1 MAEVVIVGA
10 GLTGL
15 SAAYHLEQSGFYDY
29 QIVDAAA
36 SPGGLL
42 RSPSQNGFTFDYT
55 GHLLHISDPYFYQ
68 FLDTIIG
75 IDTLD
80 KIQRKAAIFSHN
92 VLTNYPFQI
101 NLHGLPTDVAAECI
115 EGYVQR
121 NQSTKKPVTFYQWV
135 LTYFGAGFGKHFF
148 FPYNQKQLAY
158 DLRKVH
164 AAQTGRFAPSTS
176 LSAIIKGTIDPNPA
190 NNIGYNASFYYPR
203 HGGIESLIKKLVDQL
218 RNKPLTNHC
227 VTHIDTASKQ
237 IFFADGTQTAYRT
250 MINTMPL
257 NQLLTC
263 LSPSA
268 RTPWA
273 VGSQRLLHNSVININ
288 LGFAADLPTPMH
300 WMYFPEDTFAFYR
313 LGFWHN
319 LSRSSVPAG
328 HTAIYGEVA
337 YSPKKTM
344 ANQRTALTEQA
355 SDQILQFLSLNRSCI
370 AAEVILQMPHAYV
383 IYDAWRQRNLPR
395 LLTRLT
401 TYDIH
406 SIGRYGAWKYASMQE
421 AVLDGRQAALELL
434 QKIKKKGNVYQ
445 PATVYQQR
453 TIMVHKKGK
462 QQSMPA

>member
-1 MAEVVIVGA
+1 VTEAVIVGA

-42 RSPSQNGFTFDYT
+42 RSPSHNGFTFDYT

-68 FLDTIIG
+68 FLDTVMS
-75 IDTLD
+75 IDALD

-101 NLHGLPTDVAAECI
+101 NLYGLPTDVAAECI

-121 NQSTKKPVTFYQWV
+121 NRSNKKPATFHQWV

-148 FPYNQKQLAY
+148 FPYNHKQLAY

-203 HGGIESLIKKLVDQL
+203 QGGIESLIKNLVCCL
-218 RNKPLTNHC
+218 RNKPLVNHC
-227 VTHIDTASKQ
+227 VTHIDTANKQ
-237 IFFADGTQTAYRT
+237 VFFADGTQTRYKT
-250 MINTMPL
+250 LINTIPL
-257 NQLLTC
+257 KQLLTC

-273 VGSQRLLHNSVININ
+273 ASAKRLRHNSVININ
-288 LGFAADLPTPMH
+288 LGFNTALPTPMH
-300 WMYFPEDTFAFYR
+300 WIYFPEETVAFYR

-319 LSRSSVPAG
+319 LSRASVPTG
-328 HTAIYGEVA
+328 NSAIYGEVA
-337 YSPKKTM
+337 YSPNNIT
-344 ANQRTALTEQA
+344 AQQRTALTEQA
-355 SDQILQFLSLNRSCI
+355 TDQILKFLSLNRTDI
-370 AAEVILQMPHAYV
+370 AAETILQIPHAYV
-383 IYDAWRQRNLPR
+383 IYDTWRQRNLPR
-395 LLTRLT
+395 LLTGLA
-401 TYDIH
+401 DHEIH

-421 AVLDGRQAALELL
+421 AVLDGKQAAGELL
-434 QKIKKKGNVYQ
+434 QKINKKGNVYQ
-445 PATVYQQR
+445 PARVHQQR
-453 TIMVHKKGK
+453 MIMAHKKGK